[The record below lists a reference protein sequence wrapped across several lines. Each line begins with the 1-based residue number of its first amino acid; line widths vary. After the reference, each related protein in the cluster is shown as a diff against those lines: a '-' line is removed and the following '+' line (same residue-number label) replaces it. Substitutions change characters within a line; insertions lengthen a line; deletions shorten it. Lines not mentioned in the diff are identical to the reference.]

1 MVAVLTAG
9 LLAQAAAPAAAQE
22 RGYMSLKWWHP
33 LVASAG
39 IAATFLLDQP
49 IHDYML
55 DHQGAAATDVA
66 DVAKTFHEA
75 EGTLAISGT
84 LMAGGLILR
93 EMKVAQ
99 TGMQVLVSYGLTSG
113 MMIATKWAFG
123 RSRPSQTPDDNTQF
137 DWFNGTENSAFPSG
151 AAVVTFSL
159 ATTLADA
166 IDHPAATIALYAG
179 ATLNAWA
186 RVYSDRHW
194 FSDVALGALYGITAA
209 KLVNGRWRIFG
220 LGPPT
225 AGIDEYGRARLAFGV
240 TF

>member
-1 MVAVLTAG
+1 MVGVVVGVLLCG
-9 LLAQAAAPAAAQE
+9 AAAPSVAQD
-22 RGYMSLKWWHP
+22 RRYVSLEWWHP

-49 IHDYML
+49 IHDYMV
-55 DHQGAAATDVA
+55 DHQSTAATDVA

-75 EGTLAISGT
+75 EGTLAISGA

-93 EMKVAQ
+93 DMKIAQ

-123 RSRPSQTPDDNTQF
+123 RSRPSQTPDDNTGF
-137 DWFNGTENSAFPSG
+137 DWFDGTENSAFPSG

-166 IDHPAATIALYAG
+166 IGHPAATVVLYTG

-186 RVYSDRHW
+186 RVYADRHW

-209 KLVNGRWRIFG
+209 KLVNGRWRVFG
-220 LGPPT
+220 LRPPT
-225 AGIDEYGRARLAFGV
+225 AGIDEYGRARLGFDLS
-240 TF
+240 F